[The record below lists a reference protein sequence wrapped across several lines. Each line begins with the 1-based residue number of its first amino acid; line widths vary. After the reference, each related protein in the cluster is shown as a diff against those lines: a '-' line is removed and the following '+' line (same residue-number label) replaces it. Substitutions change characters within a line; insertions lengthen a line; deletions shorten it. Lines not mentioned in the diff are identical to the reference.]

1 MNNYCRRSQLK
12 TDIGKTTTVD
22 DAALLRIM
30 GAVSRGIDRGLNRI
44 VYSQLATRYYTG
56 NGKLRLPLFDDVQTV
71 TTLKVA
77 TGADPATFDTT
88 LVADTDYYLTPDN
101 RDWEPATAIEANPYS
116 TSIGLPF
123 PPGRRRVQL
132 VGRFGYSALSE
143 ATGQTVQ
150 NATEITAGGTA
161 LTVTSTADIDA
172 GEVLVLGTEEV
183 YVSAVTSPTGLTI
196 QRAVNGTTAAA
207 HANGVAISRRRYPE
221 DIEEACR
228 MQVARFFREKR
239 SGGQMGDA
247 ETGGYAFSSMW
258 PAIRDLLGPHIRH
271 VVG

>member
-1 MNNYCRRSQLK
+1 MNNYCRRSHVK
-12 TDIGKTTTVD
+12 AEIGKTTTVD
-22 DAALLRIM
+22 DSLILRAQTAA
-30 GAVSRGIDRGLNRI
+30 SRGIDKMLNHP
-44 VYSQLATRYYTG
+44 VFSAVDTRYLDGDGGTSLISPWDIISLSAL
-56 NGKLRLPLFDDVQTV
+56 NLDKNDDGVFET
-71 TTLKVA
+71 A
-77 TGADPATFDTT
+77 
-88 LVADTDYYLTPDN
+88 LVESTDYYLYDYN
-101 RDWEPATAIEANPYS
+101 NDWKWLIKLRRNS
-116 TSIGLPF
+116 F
-123 PPGRRRVQL
+123 PNAMRSVQL
-132 VGRFGYSALSE
+132 VGRFGYSAMSE
-143 ATGQTVQ
+143 DTGQTVQ

-161 LTVTSTADIDA
+161 LTVVSTDDIDV

-183 YVSAVTSPTGLTI
+183 YVSAKTPTGLTI